1 MKQLSAQNEKLRDT
15 LVKMRDLSAHE
26 KSEIMR
32 FTKDLEE
39 KQTQVNK
46 LARFVLFL
54 IYATPYPCKCLTL
67 FFFYFFFLASEG
79 LFYFITHFYA

>member
-54 IYATPYPCKCLTL
+54 IYANPYIFYILTCVN
-67 FFFYFFFLASEG
+67 
-79 LFYFITHFYA
+79 T